1 VTLSPM
7 PLWEQRRCPFPWNAQ
22 FPRLANQW
30 DPAYSMVMIQR
41 APKCLKRNRR
51 AFTETP
57 RLLLRGGFFSPR
69 TSAFSVACIRLIV
82 PLGKEG
88 DADMLGLL
96 ALVLIVLWLLGF
108 LAFHVSAAMIH
119 ILLVVGIV
127 LLVLHFIRGGT
138 RTA

>member
-1 VTLSPM
+1 
-7 PLWEQRRCPFPWNAQ
+7 
-22 FPRLANQW
+22 
-30 DPAYSMVMIQR
+30 MVAVQG

-57 RLLLRGGFFSPR
+57 RLLLRGGFFSPG
-69 TSAFSVACIRLIV
+69 TSALSATRIRLIV
-82 PLGKEG
+82 PLKEG

-108 LAFHVSAAMIH
+108 LAFHVSASMIH